1 MRKDPDS
8 SQPKRRSARLAK
20 TKRRIEVGNQP
31 SRSQDPEQHSA
42 SGSEEEQVVVGQV
55 EVVVTPSPNRSDLA
69 GPEEEV
75 ATLGEEVEEEPS
87 SEDEDNMPS
96 TTRLKYSRFKGDGSQ
111 DVDDWLTEF
120 ESTALANQEELAA
133 KQRIFQGVLKGE
145 ALKWYQDVP
154 DRIRD
159 NWEQLTLLFL

>member
-1 MRKDPDS
+1 M
-8 SQPKRRSARLAK
+8 
-20 TKRRIEVGNQP
+20 
-31 SRSQDPEQHSA
+31 
-42 SGSEEEQVVVGQV
+42 GQV
-55 EVVVTPSPNRSDLA
+55 EVVVTPSPDRPDSV

-75 ATLGEEVEEEPS
+75 ATGGERVEEELS

-120 ESTALANQEELAA
+120 ESTTLANQEELAA

-154 DRIRD
+154 DQIW
-159 NWEQLTLLFL
+159 NN